1 MDHDKFCTAAQAWST
16 SVSVEDFVLLRPA
29 CSPKQEEDHVAGRRA
44 MALRAATGAKSGA
57 D

>member
-1 MDHDKFCTAAQAWST
+1 MTNFAPPHKLGPRPFR
-16 SVSVEDFVLLRPA
+16 VEDFVLLRPA

-44 MALRAATGAKSGA
+44 MALRAAAGAKSGT